1 MDKPTLIKK
10 IKVLESLTNEEKTEL
25 IHLLNSTKKY
35 GLVWEDKPE
44 NVERDL
50 LTKLPIL
57 QEVPERRILAKS
69 ISTSLSSTLTSHPQD
84 PSIFDESE
92 AANEEV
98 MPSSKV
104 EVLNEAII
112 QAEAPNHILIEGDNL
127 HALTALTFTHEGK
140 IDLMYFDP
148 PYNTGNKDFK
158 YNDYFVDKEDSYR
171 HSKWLSFMHKRLLI
185 AKRLLSEKGVLFISI
200 DNNEQAQL
208 KLFCDELFGEN
219 AFLGMIIWK
228 NVTDNNPTN
237 IANEHEYILCYAK
250 NKANISPVWKSTRS
264 YAKEILLEI
273 EKELLSKNQTEELLV
288 KEFKKWFKENKK
300 FLGELDRYKYID
312 LDGIYTGSQSVHNPG
327 KEGYRYNVIHPI
339 TGKPCKEPLMGYR
352 FPEPTMRKLIEEGRI
367 LYGDDHEKIIE
378 LKVYA
383 KEYLSKL
390 SSLIELDGRLGAN
403 ELRAIFHEKSKV
415 FNNPKPVELISQ
427 ILSYASPK
435 DSVVLDIFAGSGTTL
450 HAIMELNSEDGGK
463 RQCILATNNENN
475 ICDEVTYE
483 RNKRV
488 IQGYTSSKGVQLPG
502 IYNNNLRYYKTGFVP
517 SAKTEVNRRLL
528 TTASTELLQI
538 KEDCYNDITPAK
550 GFDPAKCCICT
561 NGTGKY
567 LLIVYHSRKQ
577 HEVISQLCE
586 FIENIPDLAEK
597 VRVYAFSTET
607 EVLLEDFNPV
617 ANKVNAVPL
626 PDAIYNAYRAIFKT
640 LKLEKKT
647 FTSEA
652 PEINEEGS
660 MEASTSEDQPE
671 LFELNEE
678 V

>member
-69 ISTSLSSTLTSHPQD
+69 ISTSLSSTLTSHTQD

>member
-1 MDKPTLIKK
+1 MDKPSLIRK
-10 IKVLESLTNEEKTEL
+10 IKVLESLTNDEKTDL

-44 NVERDL
+44 NIERDL

-57 QEVPERRILAKS
+57 QEVSERRILA
-69 ISTSLSSTLTSHPQD
+69 IDIPSLPSSPVTSHPQD

-92 AANEEV
+92 SANEDV
-98 MPSSKV
+98 KPLSQV
-104 EVLNEAII
+104 EVFNEAII
-112 QAEAPNHILIEGDNL
+112 PAIAPNHILIEGDNL

-185 AKRLLSEKGVLFISI
+185 AKRLLSEKGVIFISI

-300 FLGELDRYKYID
+300 YLGELDRYKYID

-383 KEYLSKL
+383 KDYLSKL

-475 ICDEVTYE
+475 ICEEVTYE

-488 IQGYTSSKGVQLPG
+488 IQGYTNSKGVHLPG
-502 IYNNNLRYYKTGFVP
+502 IVNNNLRYYKTGFVP
-517 SAKTEVNRRLL
+517 SARTEVNRRLL
-528 TTASTELLQI
+528 TTASTELLRI
-538 KEDCYNDITPAK
+538 KEDCYNDITLSN
-550 GFDPAKCCICT
+550 GFDPKQCSVCT
-561 NGTGKY
+561 NDLGKY
-567 LLIVYHSRKQ
+567 LVIVYHSRKQ
-577 HEVISQLCE
+577 HEVINRLCV
-586 FIENIPDLAEK
+586 FIESIPDLAEK
-597 VRVYAFSTET
+597 VRVYAFSAET
-607 EVLLEDFNPV
+607 EVLLEDFYLV
-617 ANKVNAVPL
+617 AKKINAVPL

-647 FTSEA
+647 YITSSPEA
-652 PEINEEGS
+652 EPSIDNNGS
-660 MEASTSEDQPE
+660 ASENQPE
-671 LFELNEE
+671 LSELNEE

>member
-25 IHLLNSTKKY
+25 IHLPNSTKKY

-69 ISTSLSSTLTSHPQD
+69 ISTSLSSTLTSHTQD

>member
-1 MDKPTLIKK
+1 MTAMKTVENNWKKGIDKG
-10 IKVLESLTNEEKTEL
+10 KTTSTD
-25 IHLLNSTKKY
+25 IMNSIY
-35 GLVWEDKPE
+35 
-44 NVERDL
+44 
-50 LTKLPIL
+50 
-57 QEVPERRILAKS
+57 QSRI
-69 ISTSLSSTLTSHPQD
+69 
-84 PSIFDESE
+84 
-92 AANEEV
+92 
-98 MPSSKV
+98 
-104 EVLNEAII
+104 
-112 QAEAPNHILIEGDNL
+112 
-127 HALTALTFTHEGK
+127 THEGK